1 VIVEQTHFYHQDP
14 GVIYQILLTLSTQI
28 LGYTFAGLTR
38 QWLVR
43 PSSMIWPGTL
53 MSTAMFTT
61 LHDEENKPADGWKVS
76 RWRFF
81 VSSILHGYLVI
92 CISLSDHLINTF
104 RNFLDLLTTTQR
116 IIFSSGASYG
126 TSSQAS

>member
-1 VIVEQTHFYHQDP
+1 M
-14 GVIYQILLTLSTQI
+14 YQILLTLSTQI

-61 LHDEENKPADGWKVS
+61 LHGEENKPADGWTIS
-76 RWRFF
+76 RWKFF
-81 VSSILHGYLVI
+81 VSNLLHAQCGDGPQFCAGSTFI
-92 CISLSDHLINTF
+92 RSSDCA
-104 RNFLDLLTTTQR
+104 RSVSQYNFQ
-116 IIFSSGASYG
+116 F
-126 TSSQAS
+126 

>member
-1 VIVEQTHFYHQDP
+1 M
-14 GVIYQILLTLSTQI
+14 YQILLTLSTQI

-43 PSSMIWPGTL
+43 PSSMIWPGNL

-61 LHDEENKPADGWKVS
+61 LHGEENKPANGWKVS

-81 VSSILHGYLVI
+81 VSFF
-92 CISLSDHLINTF
+92 DLIRSF
-104 RNFLDLLTTTQR
+104 DRPGSKRKRYFWMRLTD
-116 IIFSSGASYG
+116 GD
-126 TSSQAS
+126 